1 MIALLLILLGVSAS
15 AYRLPVRSG
24 RVFSIRTIPLELE
37 GKLSESR
44 KWPVKFLFKDEEK
57 VFEVPESM
65 SLLEFGEKVFDGV
78 ESSCRNGICI
88 TCAARVEEGRENVT
102 LAVSGLAN
110 SQLDLGFICSCQAFV
125 TGPGVT
131 VRLGQY
137 DECYELQVMLDAVS
151 YISSYPCSTGS
162 TRSPT

>member
-1 MIALLLILLGVSAS
+1 MIALLVAMLVAS
-15 AYRLPVRSG
+15 VGAYRLPVMSFRRS
-24 RVFSIRTIPLELE
+24 SLQAIPLELE

-44 KWPVKFLFKDEEK
+44 KWPVKFIFQGEEK

-65 SLLEFGEKVFDGV
+65 SLLEFGESVFDGV

-88 TCAARVEEGRENVT
+88 TCAARIEEGRENVL
-102 LAVSGLAN
+102 LAVNGLAK
-110 SQLDLGFICSCQAFV
+110 SQIDLGFVCSCQSFV

-137 DECYELQVMLDAVS
+137 DECYELQVSDIWVRA
-151 YISSYPCSTGS
+151 
-162 TRSPT
+162 